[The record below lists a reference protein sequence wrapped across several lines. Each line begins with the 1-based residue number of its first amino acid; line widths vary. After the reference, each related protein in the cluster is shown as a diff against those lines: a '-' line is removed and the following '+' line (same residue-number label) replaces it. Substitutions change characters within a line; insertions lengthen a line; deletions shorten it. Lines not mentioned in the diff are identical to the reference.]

1 MSPQSRVLLTYFLVL
16 TTIIIPGCWNRR
28 EIDTLGLVMASGIDE
43 AEDGGIKLTVQVAK
57 PFAIAGGESDSKASQ
72 EKPFWVVTSTG
83 KTVFEAVRN
92 LASQSP
98 RRLYWAH
105 NRFLIIGE
113 SMARR
118 GITEILDLFARDAEP
133 RLLAY
138 IIVVKGA
145 TAWDLLQ
152 AEFELEKMPSEGGQG
167 IIMNVEQSLSSI
179 IEAKLNDFLRRL
191 ESEGIEPVGI
201 QADIIPLRPDY
212 AIGGD
217 LQRKEVKARAK
228 LGGTAVF
235 KGGELVGWLDER
247 ETRGA
252 NWVLGKVRSGILV
265 IKQPGQEDKLMS
277 LEILRGSGNIK
288 AEIKDGKVSIKIRV
302 EAEANLGESQG
313 TFDPIESPET
323 WAVIESYMKEAVK
336 GEILAALE
344 KIRELNSDI
353 LGFGA
358 AVFRKDPKY
367 WREIEGCWYEVFPD
381 LEITV
386 EVNAKLRRTGLI
398 MRSAREK

>member
-1 MSPQSRVLLTYFLVL
+1 MYRQTRASLTYLLILITTLV
-16 TTIIIPGCWNRR
+16 TGCWNRR

-43 AEDGGIKLTVQVAK
+43 AEDGGIKLTVHVAK
-57 PFAIAGGESDSKASQ
+57 PFAIGGGESDTKGSL

-113 SMARR
+113 ALARK
-118 GITEILDLFARDAEP
+118 GVTEILDLFARDAEP
-133 RLLAY
+133 RLLAF
-138 IIVVKGA
+138 IVVAKGA

-167 IIMNVEQSLSSI
+167 IILNVEQSLSSI
-179 IEAKLNDFLRRL
+179 VEAKLTDFLLRL
-191 ESEGIEPVGI
+191 ESEGIEAVGI
-201 QADIIPLRPDY
+201 QADIIPLQPDY
-212 AIGGD
+212 AIDGD
-217 LQRKEVKARAK
+217 LQRKEVKSRVRF
-228 LGGTAVF
+228 GGTAVF
-235 KGGELVGWLDER
+235 KGGKLVGWLDER

-252 NWVLGKVRSGILV
+252 NWVLGKVSSGILV
-265 IKQPGQEDKLMS
+265 VKQPGQEDKLVS
-277 LEILRGSGNIK
+277 LEILRGRGNVK

-302 EAEANLGESQG
+302 EAEANLGEAQG
-313 TFDPIESPET
+313 TFDPVQSPQT
-323 WAVIESYMKEAVK
+323 WAVLETYMKEAIQ
-336 GEILAALE
+336 GEISAALE

-367 WREIEGCWYEVFPD
+367 WRQIEGRWYEVFPD